1 MSAYLSLSPLLHFVP
16 KFSIQKIKGGEKTSE
31 RAVRGRGGRERGE
44 SAIMDF
50 ISNPLPISRTPK
62 KGDTVSKKRT
72 FLNRDRSG
80 EGDGGRIISRIW
92 THTHTHGPERC
103 TPHLL
108 RYFCC
113 SRTSIGD
120 VRTTKRLVVNTRVKY
135 CKGARTAFFFQSGAA
150 DAFVRTS
157 RMKSGTAY
165 RENNALHSA

>member
-1 MSAYLSLSPLLHFVP
+1 MPSWISSRILCQSPEH
-16 KFSIQKIKGGEKTSE
+16 Q
-31 RAVRGRGGRERGE
+31 
-44 SAIMDF
+44 
-50 ISNPLPISRTPK
+50 K
-62 KGDTVSKKRT
+62 KGDTMSKKRT

-135 CKGARTAFFFQSGAA
+135 CKGARTAFFFPKRRRRR
-150 DAFVRTS
+150 VRAHIPHEKWHRLS
-157 RMKSGTAY
+157 RKQCATQRLMCVQQK
-165 RENNALHSA
+165 N

>member
-62 KGDTVSKKRT
+62 KRGHHVQKTHIFKPRQE
-72 FLNRDRSG
+72 RG
-80 EGDGGRIISRIW
+80 GGRG
-92 THTHTHGPERC
+92 TYHFQNLDTHTHGPERC

-135 CKGARTAFFFQSGAA
+135 CKGARTAFFLQSGAA